1 MNKSSQTMEEKD
13 MEKKERKISRGDRVQ
28 LVIRK

>member
-1 MNKSSQTMEEKD
+1 MNKSSQTMKEKD